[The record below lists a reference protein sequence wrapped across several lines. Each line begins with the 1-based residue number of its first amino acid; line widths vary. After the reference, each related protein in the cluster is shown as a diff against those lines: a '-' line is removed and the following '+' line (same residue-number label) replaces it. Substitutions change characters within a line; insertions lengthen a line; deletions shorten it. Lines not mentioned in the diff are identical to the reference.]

1 MVWNVFFTR
10 ESREWYEEGRIS
22 SRFILDGIRSPI
34 PLVILGSV
42 FSCSKQTVLV
52 ISNGPFPW
60 FRQNPDVTGRTEIV
74 FFNGLEGV
82 RLRRYALRGVF
93 LLRDIIGG
101 YWFV

>member
-42 FSCSKQTVLV
+42 FFMFKTNSPCK
-52 ISNGPFPW
+52 SNGPFPW
-60 FRQNPDVTGRTEIV
+60 FRQKPDVTGRTEID
-74 FFNGLEGV
+74 FFFMAWREC
-82 RLRRYALRGVF
+82 
-93 LLRDIIGG
+93 G
-101 YWFV
+101 YVGTP